1 MKFKNNFSKS
11 NNNITIFLPIRKG
24 SKRIKNK
31 NIKSLPGFKL
41 GMTELKIYQL
51 NKLRTA
57 YKKIYKKDLEI
68 IVSTDCPKILKFTK
82 NLKWLK
88 VLKREKYLSSDDTLT
103 KLIQYVPKICL
114 NKYILWTHVTSPK
127 FDEKDYLKFIERF
140 FRMIK
145 KRSLSKSVFS
155 ADLIQKFV
163 LNHNY
168 NWVSHDYKRK
178 KWPRTQDLKP
188 LYIINSAAFLSFRDV
203 YIKEKDRLCKNP
215 LPIISRR
222 NSGFDIDTLEDFIE
236 LKNELNIKKFTS

>member
-1 MKFKNNFSKS
+1 MKFKNNFLKS

-51 NKLRTA
+51 NKLRIA